1 MKIKVVVYVSILS
14 SILLATGLVVVASY
28 SNNGVEQAYSLLP
41 GIPSSESPFTEF
53 INTTTENDALYP
65 SDYEVLSTNP
75 YIVRF
80 DYRYYS
86 KINEF
91 QARRIAFE
99 FLETILTPDVFDTIS
114 NGSVD
119 HWVWK
124 PRWLL
129 QFSLN
134 STQDSNKRVS
144 VYVGVNSISG
154 AIIFYMGPLP
164 VSIILN
170 LNDFNE
176 VEAAKAIFEIFNTS
190 IPSNSRYEQFSYDDS
205 QWSFLFTQTVGPV
218 VIHGSIG
225 GISID
230 FFNTALGSNSSG
242 LSCRYSMSWI
252 PFSEIPIEHI
262 RTPHSSEPVLWSLM
276 LVPTSY
282 DSDNLIGVRAIHDYR
297 LCWHLSNFTD
307 ELWLTMD
314 AFSGEIV
321 HYTYYNHIFGPTFT
335 DIINPLL
342 IPISGMVFASISYLV
357 AKRKIL
363 KS

>member
-1 MKIKVVVYVSILS
+1 MKIKVVVYASILS
-14 SILLATGLVVVASY
+14 SILLATGLVAAASY
-28 SNNGVEQAYSLLP
+28 SNNGIEQAYLQLP

-75 YIVRF
+75 FIVRF
-80 DYRYYS
+80 DYRYHS
-86 KINEF
+86 KIYEF

-114 NGSVD
+114 NGSAV

-124 PRWLL
+124 PHWLL

-144 VYVGVNSISG
+144 VIVGVNSISG

-164 VSIILN
+164 ESITLN

-205 QWSFLFTQTVGPV
+205 RFSIIFTQTVGPV
-218 VIHGSIG
+218 VLGAIG
-225 GISID
+225 GISIN
-230 FFNTALGSNSSG
+230 FFNTILGNSSSG
-242 LSCRYSMSWI
+242 LSCRYSMIWI

-262 RTPHSSEPVLWSLM
+262 RTPHSSEPVLRSLM
-276 LVPTSY
+276 LMPTSY
-282 DSDNLIGVRAIHDYR
+282 DSGDLIGLRSIHDYR
-297 LCWHLSNFTD
+297 LCWQLSNSTD
-307 ELWLTMD
+307 GLWLTMD

-321 HYTYYNHIFGPTFT
+321 HYTYHNHIFGPIFT